1 MNGDLPKIVGAFLTD
16 SASILGHRE
25 LLIAASVGFVIIAAV
40 MWLTAKLV
48 DRQERHLGGAIAAG
62 LMGVFMAALL
72 GATYLAFLIKG
83 ILANG
88 LPPGPTTIYLC
99 AFVSAAL
106 MWILVHGG
114 FGTIWWQTFILLI
127 ALAGSVAG
135 AGMVAQKIIS
145 PEKLSRLPILASQVA
160 GMKTEGPSL
169 IQSEQLKK
177 VAASRTVE
185 VERKELKRRQDA
197 LHAIYA
203 SLQQERSKLNMSD
216 AAAVNVFNQHAADY
230 HKEKQYVTARL
241 AELTVTAATP
251 AAAK

>member
-1 MNGDLPKIVGAFLTD
+1 MDGDLPKIIGAFLTD

-25 LLIAASVGFVIIAAV
+25 LLIAAAAGFAIIAAA

-48 DRQERHLGGAIAAG
+48 DRKERHLTGAISAG
-62 LMGVFMAALL
+62 LMGVLMAALL
-72 GATYLAFLIKG
+72 GSAYLAFLIKG
-83 ILANG
+83 VLANG
-88 LPPGPTTIYLC
+88 RPPEPTTLYLC
-99 AFVSAAL
+99 ALVAAVL

-114 FGTIWWQTFILLI
+114 FGTAWWQTLILLI
-127 ALAGSVAG
+127 ALAGSIAG

-145 PEKLSRLPILASQVA
+145 PDKLHSLSVLAAQVS

-177 VAASRTVE
+177 VAASRTAE
-185 VERKELKRRQDA
+185 VERKDLKRRQNA
-197 LHAIYA
+197 LHTTYA

-216 AAAVNVFNQHAADY
+216 AAAVNAFNQHAADY

-241 AELTVTAATP
+241 AEIEAVVPVTAA
-251 AAAK
+251 AK